1 VKILPES
8 LGRRPMKRLLIAAL
22 ALLIIVPAARA
33 ADDKPLPDLKTF
45 LPQIRKKLQPDRA
58 LLSQYTYTSTTTE
71 RHLDQDGRVKKTH
84 VEVREVFP
92 LPEGGRF
99 RRTIL
104 RNGQPLSPKEEAE
117 EKRRE
122 QKFDAERAR
131 KLSAEMPENYKRR
144 LAREAEKKRAEDD
157 RAMDEAFQLYDI
169 RMVGRE
175 AIEGISVIRLDIQ
188 PKPGFKPQ
196 TDDGKVLSKMGG
208 SVWVSEDDQQV
219 MRMEM
224 VLLDDYKFGFG
235 VLARLHKGATMKF
248 QRRKI
253 NSEVWLP
260 ATAHFAGSA
269 RLLLFKGMR
278 LDVTNEFSNYKKFSV
293 ATSVKFPDSIP

>member
-1 VKILPES
+1 
-8 LGRRPMKRLLIAAL
+8 MKRLLIATL
-22 ALLIIVPAARA
+22 ALLIFAPTASA

-45 LPQIRKKLQPDRA
+45 LPQIRKKLQPDWV
-58 LLSQYTYTSTTTE
+58 LLSQYTYTSTTTV
-71 RHLDQDGRVKKTH
+71 RHLEKDGRVKKTD
-84 VEVREVFP
+84 VEVHEVFP

-99 RRTIL
+99 RRTIS
-104 RNGQPLSPKEEAE
+104 RNGQPLSPKEQAE
-117 EKRRE
+117 QKRRE
-122 QKFDAERAR
+122 QKFYADRAR
-131 KLSAEMPENYKRR
+131 KLSAELPENRKRR
-144 LAREAEKKRAEDD
+144 LAREAEKKRAEDE

-188 PKPGFKPQ
+188 PKPGFQPQ
-196 TDDGKVLSKMGG
+196 TDEGKMLGKMGG

-219 MRMEM
+219 VRMEM
-224 VLLDDYKFGFG
+224 LLLEDYKFGFG

-253 NSEVWLP
+253 NEEVWLP
-260 ATAHFAGSA
+260 ATSHIAASA
-269 RLLLFKGMR
+269 RLLLLKGMR
-278 LDVTNEFSNYKKFSV
+278 VDVTNEFSNYKKFSV